1 LKNIG
6 ALTIIV
12 VAWFCKRFFC
22 TAILVSTESF
32 DVSLVAFALLVIAP
46 SFSRPRHFFSF
57 SLCFVSGIVGI
68 SANALVVRPS
78 LLNSFAL

>member
-1 LKNIG
+1 ML
-6 ALTIIV
+6 
-12 VAWFCKRFFC
+12 
-22 TAILVSTESF
+22 SF
-32 DVSLVAFALLVIAP
+32 RGICSDGIRAEAFPQDPAT
-46 SFSRPRHFFSF
+46 SFPF